1 MILVCVYYALTK
13 SVLPGTSKQLCLVLA
28 KPESLAEWSVLANRE
43 SWACSEWLVLLLDH
57 LSFQTQFWY
66 LQA

>member
-1 MILVCVYYALTK
+1 MLLCVYHALTK
-13 SVLPGTSKQLCLVLA
+13 PVVAGTSKQLCLALA
-28 KPESLAEWSVLANRE
+28 KVGSSAKRSVLANRE
-43 SWACSEWLVLLLDH
+43 SWACSELLALLLDH